1 VAIDTNAPRSRRAI
15 LAGALGGAGAL
26 AIAALGRAAP
36 VAAATG
42 DNVVLG
48 EGEAATDNAADA
60 PTIVNSAAA
69 NPVLGG
75 ITDGSGAGLHGRSGS
90 PPPDGTDFTQ
100 VGVYGFSDTNE
111 FDAGIWGDTI
121 QGVGVVGTGDW
132 GITGLGFVGG
142 VGLAPEPGTGL
153 HGFSGSDSLN
163 VPAAG
168 AGVHGH
174 AGAGASYGVYA
185 SAATSAQSALY
196 VNGSFRTSRSAR
208 RAISASWTSIK
219 VTVPGA
225 TTGSWA
231 VATLQ
236 TSVSGCYVRAA
247 VPSANALTIYLSKAP
262 GKTVYVGYLVMG

>member
-1 VAIDTNAPRSRRAI
+1 VAIDTSAPRSRRAI

-26 AIAALGRAAP
+26 LAASLGGAAP

-42 DNVVLG
+42 DNAILG
-48 EGEAATDNAADA
+48 KGETATDNAADA
-60 PTIVNSAAA
+60 PTLVNSSDA

-75 ITDGSGAGLHGRSGS
+75 ITDGVGAGVHGRSGQA
-90 PPPDGTDFTQ
+90 PPDGTDFTQ
-100 VGVYGFSDTNE
+100 VGVYGFADTDAS
-111 FDAGIWGDTI
+111 DAGVWGDTI
-121 QGVGVVGTGDW
+121 QGIGVVGTGDW
-132 GITGLGFVGG
+132 GMAGLGFVGA
-142 VGLAPEPGTGL
+142 VGSAPEIGTGL
-153 HGFSGSDSLN
+153 HGFSGSSALN
-163 VPAAG
+163 VPAPG

-174 AGAGASYGVYA
+174 AGTGAAYGVYA

-208 RAISASWTSIK
+208 RAISASWTAIK

-225 TTGSWA
+225 TSSSWA

-247 VPSANALTIYLSKAP
+247 VPSTNAVTIYLSKAP
-262 GKTVYVGYLVMG
+262 GKTVYVGYLVLG

>member
-26 AIAALGRAAP
+26 AVAALGRAAP
-36 VAAATG
+36 VSAATG
-42 DNVVLG
+42 DNLVLG
-48 EGEAATDNAADA
+48 KGETATDNAADA
-60 PTIVNSAAA
+60 PTIVNSATAH
-69 NPVLGG
+69 PVLGG
-75 ITDGSGAGLHGRSGS
+75 ITDGTGAGLQGRSGS
-90 PPPDGTDFTQ
+90 APPDGTDFTQ
-100 VGVYGFSDTNE
+100 VGVYGFSDTDAS
-111 FDAGIWGDTI
+111 DAGIWGDTI

-132 GITGLGFVGG
+132 GLTGVGFVGG

-153 HGFSGSDSLN
+153 HGFSGSNSLN

-174 AGAGASYGVYA
+174 AGAGARYGVYA

-208 RAISASWTSIK
+208 RAVSASWRAIK
-219 VTVPGA
+219 VSVPGA
-225 TTGSWA
+225 STSSWA

-247 VPSANALTIYLSKAP
+247 VPSTNALTIYLSKAP